1 MLAGMAGL
9 SAWVH
14 AGIAGMFG
22 LLIGSFFNVVIHRTP
37 LIMYRGWLR
46 ESSDNLMAADP
57 AMGVNVSLWDL
68 VFGGKVAPPKELYA
82 SAEAA
87 GKALDA
93 MPPLGIAAP
102 RSRCAHCGCT
112 ISWYQN
118 IPVLSYLALRGKC
131 AGCGHRI
138 SIRYPLVEIVTGLLF
153 GLCAFRWG
161 FSFTTLA
168 WCAFAGIL
176 VCQFMIDLDT
186 QLLPDSL
193 NYLLL
198 WLGLVLAALGL
209 TVPLASSV
217 WGAVGGYLILWTIFH
232 AYRLAT
238 GKEGMGYGDFKLLAA
253 LGAWLGADYLLAIVL
268 LSSAVGA
275 VLGSG
280 LLIAGR
286 IAHKDIPIAFGPFL
300 AGAGLLC
307 LVLGPEQVRTLLPFV
322 FPFVTR

>member
-1 MLAGMAGL
+1 MLTGL
-9 SAWVH
+9 AVLPAWML
-14 AGIAGMFG
+14 AGIAGVFG
-22 LLIGSFFNVVIHRTP
+22 LLIGSFLNVVIHRTP
-37 LIMYRGWLR
+37 LIMYRQWLR

-68 VFGGKVAPPKELYA
+68 VFGAKAGPPPHLYS

-93 MPPLGIAAP
+93 LPPLGIAKP
-102 RSRCAHCGCT
+102 RSRCAHCGAAIT
-112 ISWYQN
+112 WYQN
-118 IPVLSYLALRGKC
+118 VPVLSYLALRGKC

-138 SIRYPLVEIVTGLLF
+138 SIRYPLVEIATGLLF
-153 GLCAFRWG
+153 GLCAYRWG
-161 FSFTTLA
+161 FTITAAA
-168 WCAFAGIL
+168 WCVFAAIL

-198 WLGLVLAALGL
+198 WLGLVAALLGL

-217 WGAVGGYLILWTIFH
+217 WGAVAGYLILWTIFH

-280 LLIAGR
+280 MLIAGR

-307 LVLGPEQVRTLLPFV
+307 LVVGPEQVRVLLPFA